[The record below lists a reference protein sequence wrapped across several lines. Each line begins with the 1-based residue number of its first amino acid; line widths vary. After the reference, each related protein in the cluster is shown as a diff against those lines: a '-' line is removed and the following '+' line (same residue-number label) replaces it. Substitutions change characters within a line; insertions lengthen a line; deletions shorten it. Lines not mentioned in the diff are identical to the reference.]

1 MTSPM
6 FTRGFSFGMV
16 SPLEGVAYSLTAGVA
31 RENFWRMVPIRQRVR
46 RTWERRLPMKR
57 DEGEEKGEPKLAF
70 LRSLSRTLIH
80 NWGNHAYL
88 CVGATVAGCCRRNS
102 KSVSLGSFT
111 CWPRVSTWTAP
122 PD

>member
-1 MTSPM
+1 MTSQM

-57 DEGEEKGEPKLAF
+57 DEGKEKGEPKLAF
-70 LRSLSRTLIH
+70 LRSLSRTSV
-80 NWGNHAYL
+80 NNRGNFAYL

-102 KSVSLGSFT
+102 SPLSLGTFPFCPPLHT
-111 CWPRVSTWTAP
+111 CT
-122 PD
+122 